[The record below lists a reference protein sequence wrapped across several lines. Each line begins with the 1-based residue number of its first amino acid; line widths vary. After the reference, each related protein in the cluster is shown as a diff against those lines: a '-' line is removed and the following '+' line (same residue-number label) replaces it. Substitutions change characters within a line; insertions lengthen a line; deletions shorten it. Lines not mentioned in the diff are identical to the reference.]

1 MLKNITT
8 KRKIIIIVLVLA
20 LLVGGGFV
28 IYKQYIAKPAVPD
41 MDTLL
46 KESGYKWPFND
57 GDYADPVKRAEM
69 EAYVKEQTRLNNIE
83 IQKNIDM
90 LKAAAEAEQK
100 Q

>member
-1 MLKNITT
+1 MLRNITT
-8 KRKIIIIVLVLA
+8 KRKIIIIVLALA

-28 IYKQYIAKPAVPD
+28 IYKQYIEKPKVPSI
-41 MDTLL
+41 TSQLE
-46 KESGYKWPFND
+46 KSGYKWPFKD